1 MYSSFCAVFLEREA
15 ALQIIQID
23 QQDLAGSPLLSAPTQ
38 YGRTCQ
44 VFIAG
49 QTCIYKRYLQSKNK
63 FNTNLNHYGCG
74 SGSVFKS
81 SRKYVILLRTV
92 ESRPNPIKMFPMS
105 LKVVE
110 SNNTSS
116 VFFAYICV
124 NL

>member
-49 QTCIYKRYLQSKNK
+49 K
-63 FNTNLNHYGCG
+63 HYGCG

-92 ESRPNPIKMFPMS
+92 ESRPNPIKMF
-105 LKVVE
+105 L
-110 SNNTSS
+110 
-116 VFFAYICV
+116 C
-124 NL
+124 NLRQCHCKW